1 MKSLENWNYNNRSYN
16 DSNVI
21 IIALYLNIVCI
32 NQYVSI
38 NFIISIP
45 KIVLQLY
52 LSLHL
57 EPVQTFCELW
67 LKYFQTIVIHKI
79 PLLIHLL
86 YILDIGHDIYKY
98 L

>member
-45 KIVLQLY
+45 KIVL
-52 LSLHL
+52 
-57 EPVQTFCELW
+57 
-67 LKYFQTIVIHKI
+67 
-79 PLLIHLL
+79 
-86 YILDIGHDIYKY
+86 
-98 L
+98 